1 MSFASKLLAANQANK
16 SLLCVGL
23 DADLD
28 LMAERDVVRF
38 CKHIIDATA
47 DLVCA
52 YKPNWAFYEALG
64 VEGMEALMQVRQ
76 YVPSHIPVI
85 ADVKRGDIGNTSAMS
100 ARAVFD
106 VFGFDAMTVNPYG
119 GYDALESYLAYR
131 DGGVFVWCRSSNP
144 GAADFQSLLVQREAE
159 EVRPLYEVV
168 AEKARDWNRYGNVGL
183 VVGAT
188 YPEELRRVRA
198 LCPDQIILIPG
209 VGTQGGDLEASVRNG
224 VDRDGHGAIIN
235 VGRQILY
242 ASRSEDYAEAARTAA
257 LKLRDAINTV
267 LAPQ

>member
-1 MSFASKLLAANQANK
+1 MSFTSKLLAASQANK

-28 LMAERDVVRF
+28 LMGERDVVRF

-64 VEGMEALMQVRQ
+64 VEGVEALMQVRQ
-76 YVPSHIPVI
+76 YIPSHIPVI

-131 DGGVFVWCRSSNP
+131 DSGVFVWCRSSNP
-144 GAADFQSLLVQREAE
+144 GAADFQSLLVQGKDGEA
-159 EVRPLYEVV
+159 RPLYEIV

-224 VDRDGHGAIIN
+224 VDHEGQRAIIN

-242 ASRSEDYAEAARTAA
+242 ASRSEDYAEAARAA
-257 LKLRDAINTV
+257 AQKLRDAINTV
-267 LAPQ
+267 LVPR